1 MDVGFTGSRLGMTI
15 GQVMALA
22 GLLRETKA
30 ATFHHG
36 CAIGADAQAH
46 RAAEQIVGLQIHLHR
61 PIEPFQMEPGLTG
74 VEWQPKPF
82 LKRNRLLVRSV
93 RLLIGA
99 PHGPDE
105 HRSGTWSTLRYA
117 KRIGRPI
124 AVLSPNGEVLS
135 GSSGFRLAER

>member
-1 MDVGFTGSRLGMTI
+1 MDVGFTGSRLGMTDR
-15 GQVMALA
+15 QVMALA

-46 RAAEQIVGLQIHLHR
+46 RTAEQIVGLQIHLHR
-61 PIEPFQMEPGLTG
+61 PIQPFQMEPGLTG
-74 VEWQPKPF
+74 VEWPPKPF
-82 LKRNRLLVRSV
+82 LKRNRLLVRCV

-105 HRSGTWSTLRYA
+105 QRSGSWSTLRFA
-117 KRIGRPI
+117 RRIGRPI
-124 AVLSPNGEVLS
+124 VILWPNGEVTSTIL
-135 GSSGFRLAER
+135 